1 MSLPFSSK
9 SKTEYD
15 GNKKDIN
22 TIEIANSLIL
32 GSHCTINKNNLY
44 NNKDNK
50 SNAGISILQ
59 NRKDASMS
67 TNSNELEDQEEEMS
81 RLEKYRNQLWKNS
94 SAART
99 IISTIDLNQN
109 DRTNCTA
116 RTIRRWYNNGVH
128 SYKRPKAIITRS
140 PHDDAS
146 YSRRPRKCTKIKS

>member
-1 MSLPFSSK
+1 MILNNNANPNQLRTIYREKASLFLLSMGK
-9 SKTEYD
+9 EATEYD

-99 IISTIDLNQN
+99 IISANN
-109 DRTNCTA
+109 DTGDNFKPKKTTA
-116 RTIRRWYNNGVH
+116 TTCVV
-128 SYKRPKAIITRS
+128 
-140 PHDDAS
+140 
-146 YSRRPRKCTKIKS
+146 KIKEEIQ